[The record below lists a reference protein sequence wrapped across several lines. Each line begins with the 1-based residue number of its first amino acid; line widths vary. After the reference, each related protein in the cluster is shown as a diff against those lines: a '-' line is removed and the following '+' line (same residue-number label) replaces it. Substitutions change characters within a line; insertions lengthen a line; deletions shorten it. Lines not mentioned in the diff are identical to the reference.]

1 MTLIDLP
8 QGSFCCGQKSKDVEF
23 PNLEDYRRPTE
34 TKISVNP
41 RWVMAISEVRWQEQ
55 TFDGWDPATDEA
67 RYSYKEKIGVKILMH
82 DDIMYFMPNMT
93 RDQLDA
99 ALAEQGGD

>member
-8 QGSFCCGQKSKDVEF
+8 TGSFLCGPKSVTF
-23 PNLEDYRRPTE
+23 RYPNSGDCSPSE
-34 TKISVNP
+34 TKISINP
-41 RWVMAISEVRWQEQ
+41 RWVMSISEVRWQEQ
-55 TFDGWDPATDEA
+55 TYNGWDPAADEA
-67 RYSYKEKIGVKILMH
+67 EYSYTKKIGVKILMR
-82 DDIMYFMPNMT
+82 DDMMYFVPNMT